1 MITPPNETTAALDA
15 LLDGGPLSVAFQP
28 IVDLARGR
36 PLGYEVLGRCG
47 PVSGPLATVAKSP
60 ALLLEVAQEH
70 GRLLALDR
78 RWRELAIRTIAARDD
93 ADWLFFLNVDPRV
106 VEDEGYTPGYTLSL
120 VRRYGLAPARFV
132 LELTEA
138 PSRDPK
144 EVERVLVHY
153 GRQGFKV
160 ALDDLGAGQQSL
172 VTLLRVAPDIVKLD
186 RDLVRSVDTDTARM
200 HLLRALS
207 EFARRTGIL
216 LVAEG
221 IETTGELQAVCDA
234 GVPLG
239 QGFLLGRPA
248 PEPQPLSASV
258 RAQIGSTYRR
268 AGVEVGRSST
278 TRDPSL
284 ALSSLVDGLRAT
296 PTLEAMLPHVTDCAA
311 ALLGAERVSLRL
323 LDEAR
328 TRLLVAARTGPS
340 LHGGS
345 GADFAVGEGFAGWVA
360 EHGVPLRTGRAAD
373 DPRFVS
379 RPGMRGAI
387 GSFLGVPLLDA
398 AGVIGVLAT
407 TSPDPEVF
415 SLADERWMKVVAGAA
430 APYLDVARLSRLA
443 ITDPLTSAL
452 NRRALEHL
460 LPQAEGE
467 RVQPLCAVA
476 IDLDRFKSVNDRFGH
491 GTGDLALRAV
501 VRLMTSVLR
510 QSDRVVRLGGEEFLL
525 VLPGVDRAGGHAIA
539 ERVRAAIGAADILP
553 DARLT
558 VSAGVAEQGP
568 GEDRD
573 SLLARAD
580 KALYQAKSNGRD
592 RVELGD

>member
-1 MITPPNETTAALDA
+1 MIAPPNETTAALDK
-15 LLDGGPLSVAFQP
+15 LLHTGPLSVAFQP
-28 IVDLARGR
+28 IVDLAHGR

-47 PVSGPLATVAKSP
+47 PVEGPLSTAAKSP

-78 RWRELAIRTIAARDD
+78 RWRELAIRTIAERGD

-106 VEDEGYTPGYTLSL
+106 VEDPGYTPGYTLSL
-120 VRRYGLAPARFV
+120 VRRHGLAPARFV

-186 RDLVRSVDTDTARM
+186 RDLVRSVDTDTARA

-221 IETTGELQAVCDA
+221 IETAGELQAVCDA

-258 RAQIGSTYRR
+258 RTLIGSTHRR
-268 AGVEVGRSST
+268 AGPELGRSST

-284 ALSSLVDGLRAT
+284 ALSSLVDGLRAA

-311 ALLGAERVSLRL
+311 SLLGVERVSLRL

-328 TRLLVAARTGPS
+328 AKLLVAARTGPP
-340 LHGGS
+340 LHGGG

-360 EHGVPLRTGRAAD
+360 EHGVPLRMGCAGD
-373 DPRFVS
+373 DPRFVA
-379 RPGMRGAI
+379 RPGMRAAI

-407 TSPDPEVF
+407 TSPDPDAF

-452 NRRALEHL
+452 NRRALDQL

-467 RVQPLCAVA
+467 RVLPICAVA

-491 GTGDLALRAV
+491 GAGDLALRAV

-525 VLPGVDRAGGHAIA
+525 VLPGVDRAGAQAIA
-539 ERVRAAIGAADILP
+539 ERVRAAVAAADILP

-558 VSAGVAEQGP
+558 ISAGVAEQAP

-580 KALYQAKSNGRD
+580 KALYQAKSKGRD

>member
-1 MITPPNETTAALDA
+1 MIAPPNETTAALDQ
-15 LLDGGPLSVAFQP
+15 LLESGPLRVAFQP

-36 PLGYEVLGRCG
+36 PYGYEVLGRCG
-47 PVSGPLATVAKSP
+47 PVEGPLAEAAKSP
-60 ALLLEVAQEH
+60 ALLLEVAEKH

-78 RWRELAIRTIAARDD
+78 KWRELAIQTIAERGD
-93 ADWLFFLNVDPRV
+93 ADLLFFLNVDPRV
-106 VEDEGYTPGYTLSL
+106 VEDPAYKPGYTLSL
-120 VRRYGLAPARFV
+120 VRRHGLAPARFV

-138 PSRDPK
+138 PSRDPQ

-186 RDLVRSVDTDTARM
+186 RDLVRSVDTDAART

-221 IETTGELQAVCDA
+221 IETAGELQAVCDA

-248 PEPQPLSASV
+248 PSPEPLSGPV
-258 RAQIGSTYRR
+258 RVLLGSTQRR
-268 AGVEVGRSST
+268 ANIELARSRT
-278 TRDPSL
+278 DRDPSL
-284 ALSSLVDGLRAT
+284 SLSALVEGLRVA

-328 TRLLVAARTGPS
+328 AKLLVAARTGPS
-340 LHGGS
+340 LHGGG

-360 EHGVPLRTGRAAD
+360 EHGVPLRIGRADD
-373 DPRFVS
+373 DPRFVA
-379 RPGMRGAI
+379 RPGMRSSI

-398 AGVIGVLAT
+398 GGVIGVLAT
-407 TSPDPEVF
+407 TSPALDAF
-415 SLADERWMKVVAGAA
+415 SMADERWFKVVAGTA
-430 APYLDVARLSRLA
+430 APYLDVARLTRLA

-452 NRRALEHL
+452 NRRALERL
-460 LPQAEGE
+460 LPQAEAE
-467 RVQPLCAVA
+467 RVEPLCAVA
-476 IDLDRFKSVNDRFGH
+476 VDLDRFKSVNDRFGH

-525 VLPGVDRAGGHAIA
+525 VLPGVDRAGAHAIA
-539 ERVRAAIGAADILP
+539 ERVRATVAAADIVP
-553 DARLT
+553 GSRLT
-558 VSAGVAEQGP
+558 VSAGVAEQAP

-580 KALYQAKSNGRD
+580 KALYVAKSKGRD

>member
-1 MITPPNETTAALDA
+1 MHPPSETTAALDQ
-15 LLDGGPLSVAFQP
+15 LLARGPLSVAFQP

-47 PVSGPLATVAKSP
+47 PVEGPLADAAKSP
-60 ALLLEVAQEH
+60 AVLLEVAEKH

-78 RWRELAIRTIAARDD
+78 RWRELAIRTIAERGD

-106 VEDEGYTPGYTLSL
+106 VEDPAYTPGYTLSL
-120 VRRYGLAPARFV
+120 VRRHGLAPARFV

-144 EVERVLVHY
+144 EVERVLAHY
-153 GRQGFKV
+153 SRQGFKV

-186 RDLVRSVDTDTARM
+186 RDLVRSVDTDSART

-221 IETTGELQAVCDA
+221 IETPGELQAVCDA

-248 PEPQPLSASV
+248 PAPEPLSTSV
-258 RAQIGSTYRR
+258 RALLGSTHRR
-268 AGVEVGRSST
+268 AGHESGRT
-278 TRDPSL
+278 RTDRDPSFAL
-284 ALSSLVDGLRAT
+284 ASLVDGLRAA
-296 PTLEAMLPHVTDCAA
+296 PALDAMLPLVTDCAA

-328 TRLLVAARTGPS
+328 ARLLVAARTGPS
-340 LHGGS
+340 LHGGG

-360 EHGVPLRTGRAAD
+360 EHGVALRVGRADD
-373 DPRFVS
+373 DPRFVTK
-379 RPGMRGAI
+379 PGMRSAI

-398 AGVIGVLAT
+398 GGVIGVLAT
-407 TSPDPEVF
+407 TSPEPDAF
-415 SLADERWMKVVAGAA
+415 SLADERWMRVVAGTA

-452 NRRALEHL
+452 NRRALEGL
-460 LPQAEGE
+460 LPHAEAE
-467 RVQPLCAVA
+467 RVAPLCAVA
-476 IDLDRFKSVNDRFGH
+476 VDLDRFKSINDRFGH

-510 QSDRVVRLGGEEFLL
+510 QSDRIVRLGGEEFLL
-525 VLPGVDRAGGHAIA
+525 VLPGVDRAGAQAIA
-539 ERVRAAIGAADILP
+539 ERVRAAIAAADILP

-558 VSAGVAEQGP
+558 VSAGVAEQAP

-580 KALYQAKSNGRD
+580 RALYQAKSKGRD